1 MIPELETPIF
11 VTFTIFCRVGAAMLF
26 LPGIGSAR
34 VPMNIRLLIT
44 IAVSLALTPMLF
56 ATVENLLAAFP
67 VSQRPYLL
75 FNEVAIG
82 SAMGLMARFFLLA
95 LQFSATTSANAIGLA
110 GVPGQPV
117 DETEA
122 LPPLTNL
129 ISVAGVMVLITAGL
143 PEEMITAAAQSYGAL
158 PLSPGL
164 DTEWLLTN
172 LVGVASATSLLALR
186 LSAPFIAYALVVN
199 IAMGLANKFTPQ
211 ISMYFTSLG
220 IVTLGGLVLLYFAVR
235 QMLHVF
241 AESFGGWI
249 ALN

>member
-1 MIPELETPIF
+1 MPELSEAVF
-11 VTFTIFCRVGAAMLF
+11 VAFAIFCRVGAVMMF

-34 VPMNIRLLIT
+34 VAMSIRLLI
-44 IAVSLALTPMLF
+44 AVAMSLALTP
-56 ATVENLLAAFP
+56 
-67 VSQRPYLL
+67 LL
-75 FNEVAIG
+75 FGAVSTMMWVTPERQRLYLIFNELAVG

-95 LQFSATTSANAIGLA
+95 LQFSATTTANTIGLA

-117 DETEA
+117 DDTEA

-143 PEEMITAAAQSYGAL
+143 PEEMIRAVAGSYDTL
-158 PLSPGL
+158 PLRVGL
-164 DTEWLLTN
+164 DTEWLIGNLTK
-172 LVGVASATSLLALR
+172 VAADTSLLALR
-186 LSAPFIAYALVVN
+186 LSAPFIAYAVVVN

-220 IVTLGGLVLLYFAVR
+220 VVTLGGLVLLYFTVR

-241 AESFGGWI
+241 AESFGSWI
-249 ALN
+249 LAN

>member
-1 MIPELETPIF
+1 MPELETPVF

-44 IAVSLALTPMLF
+44 VAVSLALTPMLF
-56 ATVENLLAAFP
+56 ETVERLLLEFP
-67 VSQRPYLL
+67 ESQRPYLL
-75 FNEVAIG
+75 FNEVAVG

-95 LQFSATTSANAIGLA
+95 LQFSATTTANAIGLA

-117 DETEA
+117 DETDA

-129 ISVAGVMVLITAGL
+129 ISVAGVMVLISVGL
-143 PEEMITAAAQSYGAL
+143 PEEMITAVAQSYGTL
-158 PLSPGL
+158 PLSPGI

-172 LVGVASATSLLALR
+172 LVGVASATTLLALR
-186 LSAPFIAYALVVN
+186 LSAPFIAYAVVVN

-220 IVTLGGLVLLYFAVR
+220 IVTLGGLLLLYFSVR
-235 QMLHVF
+235 QMLHIF

>member
-143 PEEMITAAAQSYGAL
+143 PEEMITAVAQSYGAL

-164 DTEWLLTN
+164 DTEWLLAN

-186 LSAPFIAYALVVN
+186 LSAPFIAYAVVVN